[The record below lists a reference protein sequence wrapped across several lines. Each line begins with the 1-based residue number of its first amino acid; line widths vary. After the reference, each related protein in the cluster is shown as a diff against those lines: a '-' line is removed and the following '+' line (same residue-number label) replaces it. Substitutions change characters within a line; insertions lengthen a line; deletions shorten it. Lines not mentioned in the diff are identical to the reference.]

1 MQVFRLGAYT
11 SEEFAP
17 EIASTTKTFSLIR
30 MRRSNRHNKISLA
43 LFANA
48 IALALV
54 ALALFAKNESK
65 FPAMIPAAYGQNG
78 QAAIGGGAGVFV
90 VPAQFGS
97 NFYGC
102 YIMDVDAQTIA
113 AYQMFPGEHNFR
125 LIAAR
130 TFRHDR
136 KLNNYNTLP
145 DPNEIKKLVEK
156 EQAEVRGADAKRPPG
171 SPEAN
176 ERDK

>member
-1 MQVFRLGAYT
+1 MVVASRVF
-11 SEEFAP
+11 
-17 EIASTTKTFSLIR
+17 R
-30 MRRSNRHNKISLA
+30 MRRSHRHNKLSLA

-48 IALALV
+48 FALALI
-54 ALALFAKNESK
+54 ALALFARNEDR
-65 FPAMIPAAYGQNG
+65 FPSVIPAAYGQPG

-102 YIMDVDAQTIA
+102 YIMDIDAQTIC

-130 TFRHDR
+130 SFKYDR
-136 KLNNYNTLP
+136 RLNNYNTATPSPL
-145 DPNEIKKLVEK
+145 EVKALVEK
-156 EQAEVRGADAKRPPG
+156 EQADVRAADQKRAPT
-171 SPEAN
+171 SPEAPN
-176 ERDK
+176 SDK